1 MANKSAILVLAFDIY
16 GTLLDTNNITLGI
29 QTHIGL
35 AADKAA
41 QLSQTWRKYQLEY
54 TWRLNS
60 MGLYEP
66 FNVVTRKSLQH
77 AAAEL
82 ELTLDDK
89 TIAALMDAYSHLL
102 PFDDSVPA
110 LVALA
115 RLSGLELVIFSNGTH
130 EMVSTALKASLPQNF
145 SSLPLYLAESVRR
158 YKPAP
163 EIYHGLR
170 HHVNKLASE
179 SRASSGMPDVWLV
192 SGNPFDVT
200 GARAAGL
207 GAIWVDRA
215 RTGWKDQIPLPHEG
229 LGPMKIVHNLGEI
242 ATLVGNSQLA
252 LSTV

>member
-1 MANKSAILVLAFDIY
+1 MAVHQYSAMSSTDHVTFLPSPVAFCVLSVMLRRCNINSGWQNAFCVIVTSMTY
-16 GTLLDTNNITLGI
+16 ASSCFLL
-29 QTHIGL
+29 
-35 AADKAA
+35 A
-41 QLSQTWRKYQLEY
+41 
-54 TWRLNS
+54 
-60 MGLYEP
+60 
-66 FNVVTRKSLQH
+66 
-77 AAAEL
+77 
-82 ELTLDDK
+82 
-89 TIAALMDAYSHLL
+89 
-102 PFDDSVPA
+102 
-110 LVALA
+110 
-115 RLSGLELVIFSNGTH
+115 GTH

-229 LGPMKIVHNLGEI
+229 LGPMKIVHNLEEI